1 MLQDTYFVTD
11 WHGKRV
17 RECYKVVRLEPLV
30 REMAQSVQG
39 RLSSGFKDPFGCHEL
54 VEQDMVRR

>member
-1 MLQDTYFVTD
+1 MNWY
-11 WHGKRV
+11 GKRV
-17 RECYKVVRLEPLV
+17 RECYKIVRLEPLV
-30 REMAQSVQG
+30 REMAESVQG